1 MGGSYLVIRIDFVC
15 TIYQL
20 PPRIQKIRQ
29 KCQLILY
36 FGKYIN
42 ITLDLLME
50 MNNRVILL
58 DI

>member
-50 MNNRVILL
+50 MNNRVEFT
-58 DI
+58 